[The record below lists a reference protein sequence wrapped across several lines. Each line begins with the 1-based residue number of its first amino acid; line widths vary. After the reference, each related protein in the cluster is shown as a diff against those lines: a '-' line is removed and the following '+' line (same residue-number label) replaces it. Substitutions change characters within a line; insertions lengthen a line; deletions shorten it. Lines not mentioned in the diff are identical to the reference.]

1 MINFINRR
9 PGTNPMKE
17 SRRESKEQVNTKVR
31 RTQVLLILKDLKQA
45 TAREIAE
52 EMYNREYVNTTDRN
66 NAAPRLNELLKTGQ
80 VEPVGKKVDK
90 ITGKK
95 VTVFKLREGDR

>member
-1 MINFINRR
+1 MINFIKRR
-9 PGTNPMKE
+9 PGSNPMKE

-31 RTQVLLILKDLKQA
+31 RTQVLLILKELKQA

-52 EMYNREYVNTTDRN
+52 EMYVRGYTNTTDRN

-90 ITGKK
+90 VTGRK
-95 VTVFKLREGDR
+95 VTIFEIREGER